1 MLQGIILGLADKISS
16 KEGPTVFLVQEANIK
31 KIQTINRIP
40 CFFISISFM
49 SSYSASPVILKT
61 TGEDSALQYTV
72 IVLSKCSGSSALYV
86 TFSNIEF
93 PGRTGSLE

>member
-1 MLQGIILGLADKISS
+1 
-16 KEGPTVFLVQEANIK
+16 
-31 KIQTINRIP
+31 
-40 CFFISISFM
+40 M

>member
-1 MLQGIILGLADKISS
+1 MPRTTCNLGLADRISS

-49 SSYSASPVILKT
+49 LSYSASPVILKT
-61 TGEDSALQYTV
+61 TGEDSALQYSV
-72 IVLSKCSGSSALYV
+72 IVLSKCSG
-86 TFSNIEF
+86 
-93 PGRTGSLE
+93 